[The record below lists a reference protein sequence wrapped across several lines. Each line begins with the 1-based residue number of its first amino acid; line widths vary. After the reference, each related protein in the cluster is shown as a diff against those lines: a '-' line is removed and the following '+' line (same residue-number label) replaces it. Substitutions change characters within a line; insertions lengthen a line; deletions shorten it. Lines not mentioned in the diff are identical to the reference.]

1 VREEDVH
8 RRLMVLAAAAIL
20 ALGACGDSG
29 DESNEAANK
38 ESETVETEGGG
49 EGFPQTVVDNYMRG
63 CTSGGQATEEYCECS
78 LDELEK
84 TVSLEE
90 FIELEETFTASG
102 DLPQELQDAVTAC
115 VDKL

>member
-1 VREEDVH
+1 MH
-8 RRLMVLAAAAIL
+8 RRLMVFAAAAIL

-29 DESNEAANK
+29 DDSNEAANRDG
-38 ESETVETEGGG
+38 EAVENEGGG

-63 CTSGGQATEEYCECS
+63 CTSGGQATEEYCQCS

-90 FIELEETFTASG
+90 FIELEEAFTTTG
-102 DLPQELQDAVTAC
+102 DLPQELQDAVAAC

>member
-1 VREEDVH
+1 MH
-8 RRLMVLAAAAIL
+8 RRLMVFAAAAIL

-29 DESNEAANK
+29 DDSNEAANK
-38 ESETVETEGGG
+38 ESEAVETEGGADG

-90 FIELEETFTASG
+90 FIELEEAFTASG